1 MEPKTEPN
9 KQRKLPALK
18 KPAKPTKSS
27 ILSFLLLNLGL
38 FMTALGISLFKTP
51 NHFAIGGVSGLAILA
66 NYFFPQMDVGV
77 FMAII
82 NVVFLLLALVTV
94 GWDFGSKTV
103 YSSFA
108 LSFFVSICSAIFPM
122 DAPFTNDTMLEL
134 CFAILLPAV
143 GSAIVFNLGAST
155 GGTDILAKILN
166 KYISLEIGK
175 CLFVSDF
182 LITVGSCLAFGI
194 RTGLYCIL
202 GLIIKASLVDVVID
216 SINVRKCVVI
226 ISREYKAIEEYI
238 TKVLHRGA
246 TTHVGYGAYSHE
258 QKEVITTVLSRRQ
271 AVLLRNFIR
280 QTDPHAFITITNS
293 SEIIGKGFRSI

>member
-1 MEPKTEPN
+1 MELKKPS
-9 KQRKLPALK
+9 RLPALK
-18 KPAKPTKSS
+18 MPEKSS
-27 ILSFLLLNLGL
+27 VISFLLLNLGL
-38 FMTALGISLFKTP
+38 FLTALGISLFKTP

-66 NYFFPQMDVGV
+66 NYFFPKLDVGL

-82 NVVFLLLALVTV
+82 NVVFILLALITI
-94 GWDFGSKTV
+94 GRDFGSKTI

-108 LSFFVSICSAIFPM
+108 LSFYVSLCSAIFPM
-122 DAPFTNDTMLEL
+122 TAPFTQDTMLEL

-166 KYISLEIGK
+166 KYVSLEIGK

-182 LITVGSCLAFGI
+182 LITLGSCLAFGI

-202 GLIIKASLVDVVID
+202 GLIVKASLVDVVID

-226 ISREYKAIEEYI
+226 ISKEYQAIEDFIVRE
-238 TKVLHRGA
+238 LHRGA

-258 QKEVITTVLSRRQ
+258 EKEVITTVLSRRQ

-280 QTDPHAFITITNS
+280 RTDPHAFITITNS
-293 SEIIGKGFRSI
+293 SEIIGKGFRSV